1 MVWEFLYA
9 FQNCKL
15 RTFSGNDGLIS
26 WTNFSTTHSVNT
38 IGIAVAEKK
47 FSISS
52 IPTSEDIFF
61 SLQVIVFFLILLRQT
76 FFSFPET
83 LDGIYWLPCQIMSGK
98 TSIIKK
104 TVRLLKLI
112 IIHLLCFLTFC
123 IEQSLLQPQIRFT
136 DLRSN
141 SVEMVMFF
149 NGCQQK
155 PGNKKE
161 IEKKRLESIK

>member
-1 MVWEFLYA
+1 MKINIFWEFLYA
-9 FQNCKL
+9 FRNCKL

-52 IPTSEDIFF
+52 IPTTASN
-61 SLQVIVFFLILLRQT
+61 SFFLILLRQNV
-76 FFSFPET
+76 FSFPET

-112 IIHLLCFLTFC
+112 YNRSFALFSSFLYRTIITAA
-123 IEQSLLQPQIRFT
+123 T
-136 DLRSN
+136 N
-141 SVEMVMFF
+141 
-149 NGCQQK
+149 
-155 PGNKKE
+155 
-161 IEKKRLESIK
+161 

>member
-1 MVWEFLYA
+1 MNALKYYYINNYTKKNHENKHLLKVWEFLYA
-9 FQNCKL
+9 FRNCKL

-52 IPTSEDIFF
+52 IPTTEDIFF
-61 SLQVIVFFLILLRQT
+61 FSTSNSFLFNFVETKR

-112 IIHLLCFLTFC
+112 
-123 IEQSLLQPQIRFT
+123 
-136 DLRSN
+136 
-141 SVEMVMFF
+141 
-149 NGCQQK
+149 
-155 PGNKKE
+155 
-161 IEKKRLESIK
+161 